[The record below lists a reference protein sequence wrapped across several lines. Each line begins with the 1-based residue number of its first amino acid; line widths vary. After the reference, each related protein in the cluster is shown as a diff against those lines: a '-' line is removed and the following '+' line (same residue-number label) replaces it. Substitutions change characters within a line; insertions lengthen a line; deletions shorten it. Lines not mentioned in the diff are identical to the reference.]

1 MDRPPELLER
11 GLEIPSVVADV
22 EFGQPDVS
30 ARAVYELRDE
40 LVCVRWPFEPSLC
53 SLDFLQAAGCV
64 PAWRSSVGCTGCW
77 DPGRGERG
85 SVWARLARG
94 VDGGAGGSER

>member
-22 EFGQPDVS
+22 EFAQPDVS

-40 LVCVRWPFEPSLC
+40 LVCV
-53 SLDFLQAAGCV
+53 
-64 PAWRSSVGCTGCW
+64 
-77 DPGRGERG
+77 
-85 SVWARLARG
+85 
-94 VDGGAGGSER
+94 